1 MEESNILG
9 FSSFTLPIFTDNR
22 GEFRTWFVAQ
32 NINIDPGDFV
42 VMQSNISTSV
52 NSVIRGSAL
61 AMQCMNKQKL
71 LPVFLVRYETMQ

>member
-32 NINIDPGDFV
+32 NVNTDLGDLV

-52 NSVIRGSAL
+52 
-61 AMQCMNKQKL
+61 KW
-71 LPVFLVRYETMQ
+71 